1 MKFTMQPNSWDKVR
15 KTLEEA
21 GHELVDDIADAE
33 CMLFNGTPDELPEIP
48 ESLGFVQLHLAGVD
62 AFVDQMKNSS
72 TRWANAAGLYD
83 KTVAESAIALLL
95 AQLHAHKPSTQ
106 AATWLQ
112 KELEPKTRF
121 LSDDSTVAIIGAGGI
136 GQELIS
142 MLKGFGPEIIAV
154 NRSGNPV
161 DGADETVPSTEL
173 DAVWPRADFFVLLK
187 PLTDETHHIV
197 DADAFAKMKDS
208 AVVVNVGRG
217 PLVNTD
223 DLVDALRNGVIAGA
237 GLDVTEPEPLP
248 DGHPL
253 WEMSECVITP
263 HLANPLYSVH
273 DRIGA
278 HMLKN
283 MEAFANGETMPTEVD
298 VEAGY

>member
-1 MKFTMQPNSWDKVR
+1 MKFLMYPHSWDKVQ
-15 KTLEEA
+15 KTLENA
-21 GHELVDDIADAE
+21 GHTLVDDIDDAD
-33 CMLFNGTPDELPEIP
+33 CMLFNGKPDELPEIP

-62 AFVDQMKNSS
+62 AFVDQMKASS
-72 TRWANAAGLYD
+72 ARWANAAGLYD

-106 AATWLQ
+106 AETWLQ
-112 KELEPKTRF
+112 EELEPNTRF
-121 LSDDSTVAIIGAGGI
+121 LCEDSTVAIIGAGGI
-136 GQELIS
+136 GAELIN
-142 MLKGFGPEIIAV
+142 MLSGFGPEIIAV

-161 DGADETVPSTEL
+161 EGADETVPSTEL
-173 DAVWPRADFFVLLK
+173 DSVWPRADYFVLLM
-187 PLTDETHHIV
+187 PLTEETHHIV
-197 DADAFAKMKDS
+197 DANAFAKMKDS

-253 WEMSECVITP
+253 WKMPECVITP
-263 HLANPLYSVH
+263 HLANPLYSVRK
-273 DRIGA
+273 RIGA

-283 MEAFANGETMPTEVD
+283 MEAFVAGEKMPTEVD
-298 VEAGY
+298 VAAGY

>member
-1 MKFTMQPNSWDKVR
+1 MKFVMQPNNWDKVQQ
-15 KTLEEA
+15 TLEDA
-21 GHELVDDIADAE
+21 GHTRVDELGDAD
-33 CMLFNGTPDELPEIP
+33 CMLFNGSPDEMPEIP

-62 AFVDQMKNSS
+62 AFSEQMKNSS

-106 AATWLQ
+106 AETWLQ
-112 KELEPKTRF
+112 EKLEPKTRF
-121 LSDDSTVAIIGAGGI
+121 LSDDSTVAIVGAGGI
-136 GQELIS
+136 GEELIA
-142 MLKGFGPEIIAV
+142 MLTGFGPEIIAV

-161 DGADETVPSTEL
+161 LGADETVPSTEL
-173 DAVWPRADFFVLLK
+173 DSVWPRADYFVLLM
-187 PLTDETHHIV
+187 PLTDETHHVV
-197 DADAFAKMKDS
+197 DAAAFAKMKDS
-208 AVVVNVGRG
+208 AVVINVGRG

-223 DLVDALRNGVIAGA
+223 DLVEALCNGEIAGA

-253 WEMSECVITP
+253 WAMPQCVITP
-263 HLANPLYSVH
+263 HLANPLYSVR

-283 MEAFANGETMPTEVD
+283 MEAFAAGETMPTEVD
-298 VEAGY
+298 IEAGY

>member
-1 MKFTMQPNSWDKVR
+1 MKFVMQPNNWDKVQQ
-15 KTLEEA
+15 TLEDA
-21 GHELVDDIADAE
+21 GHTRVDELGDAD
-33 CMLFNGTPDELPEIP
+33 CMLFNGSPDEMPEIP

-62 AFVDQMKNSS
+62 AFSEQMKNSS

-106 AATWLQ
+106 AETWLQ
-112 KELEPKTRF
+112 EELEPKTRF
-121 LSDDSTVAIIGAGGI
+121 LSDDSIVAIVGAGGI
-136 GQELIS
+136 GEELIA
-142 MLKGFGPEIIAV
+142 MLTGFGPEIIAV

-161 DGADETVPSTEL
+161 LGADETVPSTEL
-173 DAVWPRADFFVLLK
+173 DSVWPRADYFVLLM
-187 PLTDETHHIV
+187 PLTDETHHVV
-197 DADAFAKMKDS
+197 DAAAFAKMKDS
-208 AVVVNVGRG
+208 AVVINVGRG

-223 DLVDALRNGVIAGA
+223 DLVEALRNGEIAGA

-253 WEMSECVITP
+253 WAMPQCVITP
-263 HLANPLYSVH
+263 HLANPLYSVR

-283 MEAFANGETMPTEVD
+283 MEAFAAGETMPTEVD
-298 VEAGY
+298 IEAGY